1 MFMSRQLARPMQ
13 YGTGKLL
20 VIVLLLGV
28 ITMPVRANDG
38 GIVEGHNQHARTGNA
53 FAKRVLALHQNLI
66 ARTGTTRKTRVGGYA
81 NYPDFYLEEN
91 WFDANGQHV
100 SRVLWERDQPQNLHT
115 IEVFIRD
122 EQGRVLRDYL
132 AAYLPDYRNAP
143 TQTQVTLYRYN
154 GELTAFRG
162 FDAYGDAVVERCTGR
177 LQDKEVS
184 LLLDEDE
191 IYEAR
196 VGRTDMMKRA
206 EYQACFAGL
215 PEKAGKFL
223 TPQ

>member
-20 VIVLLLGV
+20 IVVLVLGV
-28 ITMPVRANDG
+28 FTVPVRANDG

-53 FAKRVLALHQNLI
+53 FAKRVLALHQYLI

-100 SRVLWERDQPQNLHT
+100 SRVLWEQDQPQNLHT

-162 FDAYGDAVVERCTGR
+162 FDAYGDAVVERCAGR
-177 LQDKEVS
+177 FQDKEVS
-184 LLLDEDE
+184 FLLDEDE